1 MSDYLPRS
9 VDRELHEWSASRSRK
24 PLILRGARQTGKT
37 SSVRHLGATRFDLF
51 LEINLERRE
60 DLRLAQACRSA
71 EELLDALSARHHVDR
86 FPERTLIFL
95 DEIQEHPEA
104 VRWLRF
110 FKEDHPELAVI
121 AAGSFLELR
130 LQDRGF
136 SFPVG
141 RVTFQTLRPLSF
153 FEFLDAAGSGG
164 LRQRL
169 LAAFHDHRA
178 PAPAIHDLT
187 LAALRDYLWIGGMPE
202 AVAAWADERT
212 PGVVVEIQESI
223 LQAFAEDLQKYR
235 GARRAEYLEAAFD
248 ALPAH
253 YGKRFKYQSFV
264 PGYKSRPMQ
273 TALGKLESALVVS
286 RVLPTSSLQPPLEI
300 RRRAAA
306 KLLPLDVGLAFFA
319 MGGSLLDAR
328 TISLDRLL
336 DGRMAE
342 IFAGQQLLG
351 TLPGYPGRLHFWVRQ
366 AAHSNAEVDYLLGD
380 SGRLFPVEV
389 KAAASGALRSLHQFL
404 WRSGQELGV
413 RLYGGPFLDERHRVQ
428 MPDGELE
435 YRLLSLPL
443 YLAEALGRQPP
454 AAEDRVLDSV

>member
-1 MSDYLPRS
+1 MAEYLPRS
-9 VDRELHEWSASRSRK
+9 LDHELRQWSVSRSRK

-37 SSVRHLGATRFDLF
+37 SSVRHLGETSFDLF
-51 LEINLERRE
+51 VEINLERRK
-60 DLRLAQACRSA
+60 DLRMAQACGSA
-71 EELLDALSARHHVDR
+71 EELLDVISAQHLVDR

-110 FKEDHPELAVI
+110 FKEDHPELAVV

-141 RVTFQTLRPLSF
+141 RVVFQTLRPLSF
-153 FEFLDAAGSGG
+153 FEFLEATGNGG

-169 LAAFHDHRA
+169 LTAFHECQA
-178 PAPAIHDLT
+178 PPPALHDLA

-202 AVAAWADERT
+202 AVASWVDEQT
-212 PGVVVEIQESI
+212 PGGVAQVQAGI

-235 GARRAEYLEAAFD
+235 GAHRAEYLEVAFD
-248 ALPAH
+248 ALHVH
-253 YGKRFKYQSFV
+253 YGKRFKYENFV
-264 PGYKSRPMQ
+264 PGYKSRQMQ

-286 RVLPTSSLQPPLEI
+286 RVLPTSSVRPPFQI

-306 KLLPLDVGLAFFA
+306 KLLPLDVGLAFYA

-328 TISLDRLL
+328 TVSLDHLL

-342 IFAGQQLLG
+342 IFVGQQLLA
-351 TLPGYPGRLHFWVRQ
+351 TLPGYPGKLHFWVRE

-380 SGRLFPVEV
+380 ADRLLPVEV
-389 KAAASGALRSLHQFL
+389 KSAASGALRSLHQFL
-404 WRSGQELGV
+404 RRSGQDLGV
-413 RLYGGPFLDERHRVQ
+413 RLYAGPFLDERHRVK
-428 MPDGELE
+428 MADGELE

-443 YLAEALGRQPP
+443 YLAEALGEQPSP
-454 AAEDRVLDSV
+454 GRRID

>member
-1 MSDYLPRS
+1 MTDYLPRS
-9 VDRELHEWSASRSRK
+9 IDDELREWSFSGSRK

-37 SSVRHLGATRFDLF
+37 SSVRHLGETRFDLF

-60 DLRLAQACRSA
+60 DLRMAQACRSA
-71 EELLDALSARHHVDR
+71 EELLDVLSARHLVER
-86 FPERTLIFL
+86 FPERTLVLL

-110 FKEDHPELAVI
+110 FKEDHPEVAVV

-141 RVTFQTLRPLSF
+141 RVRFKTLRPLSF
-153 FEFLDAAGSGG
+153 FEFLDATGNAG

-169 LAAFHDHRA
+169 LAAFRERQA
-178 PAPAIHDLT
+178 PPPALHDLALT
-187 LAALRDYLWIGGMPE
+187 ALRDYLWIGGMPE
-202 AVAAWADERT
+202 AVSSWIDEQT
-212 PGVVVEIQESI
+212 PGGVVQVQTSI

-235 GARRAEYLEAAFD
+235 GVRSSEYLEVAFD
-248 ALPAH
+248 ALHVH
-253 YGKRFKYQSFV
+253 YGKRFKYENFV
-264 PGYKSRPMQ
+264 PGYKSRQMQ

-286 RVLPTSSLQPPLEI
+286 RVLPTSSVKPPLQV

-306 KLLPLDVGLAFFA
+306 KLLPLDVGLAFLA

-328 TISLDRLL
+328 GVPLDRLL

-342 IFAGQQLLG
+342 IFVGQQLLS
-351 TLPGYPGRLHFWVRQ
+351 TLPGYPGKLHFWVRE

-380 SGRLFPVEV
+380 SSRLLPVEV
-389 KAAASGALRSLHQFL
+389 KSAASGALRSLHQFL
-404 WRSGQELGV
+404 WRSGQETGV
-413 RLYGGPFLDERHRVQ
+413 RLYPGPFLDECHRVK
-428 MPDGELE
+428 MHDGELE

-443 YLAEALGRQPP
+443 YLAEALGEQTSLR
-454 AAEDRVLDSV
+454 

>member
-1 MSDYLPRS
+1 MADYLPRS
-9 VDRELHEWSASRSRK
+9 IDHELRQWSDSRSRK

-37 SSVRHLGATRFDLF
+37 SSVRHLGETSFDLF

-60 DLRLAQACRSA
+60 DLRMAQACGSA
-71 EELLDALSARHHVDR
+71 EELLDVLSARHLVDR

-130 LQDRGF
+130 LQDKGF

-141 RVTFQTLRPLSF
+141 RVMFRTLRPLSF
-153 FEFLDAAGSGG
+153 FEFLDATGNGG
-164 LRQRL
+164 FRQRL
-169 LAAFHDHRA
+169 LSAFLERQAPPAAFHDLA
-178 PAPAIHDLT
+178 

-202 AVAAWADERT
+202 AVRSWVDEQA
-212 PGVVVEIQESI
+212 PGGVVQVQASI

-235 GARRAEYLEAAFD
+235 GVHSSEYLEVAFD
-248 ALPAH
+248 ALHAH
-253 YGKRFKYQSFV
+253 YGKRFKYENFV
-264 PGYKSRPMQ
+264 PGYKSRQMQ

-286 RVLPTSSLQPPLEI
+286 RVLPTSSVKPPLQI

-306 KLLPLDVGLAFFA
+306 KLLPLDVGLGYLS

-328 TISLDRLL
+328 NVPLDRLL

-342 IFAGQQLLG
+342 IFVGQQLLG
-351 TLPGYPGRLHFWVRQ
+351 SLPGYPGKLHFWVRD

-380 SGRLFPVEV
+380 SSRLLPVEV
-389 KAAASGALRSLHQFL
+389 KSAASGALRSLHQFL
-404 WRSGQELGV
+404 WRSGQETGV
-413 RLYGGPFLDERHRVQ
+413 RLYPGPLLDERHRVK

-443 YLAEALGRQPP
+443 YLAEALGEQAVPGSESAPP
-454 AAEDRVLDSV
+454 

>member
-1 MSDYLPRS
+1 MADYLPRS
-9 VDRELHEWSASRSRK
+9 IDYELRQWSISRSRK

-37 SSVRHLGATRFDLF
+37 SSVRHLGETHFDLF

-60 DLRLAQACRSA
+60 DLRMVRACGSA
-71 EELLDALSARHHVDR
+71 EELLDVLSARHLVDR

-95 DEIQEHPEA
+95 DEVQEHPEA

-141 RVTFQTLRPLSF
+141 RVVFRTLRPLSF
-153 FEFLDAAGSGG
+153 FEFLDATGNGG

-169 LAAFHDHRA
+169 LTAFDERRA
-178 PAPAIHDLT
+178 PPPALHDLA

-202 AVAAWADERT
+202 AVASWIGERT
-212 PGVVVEIQESI
+212 PGGVVQVQTDV
-223 LQAFAEDLQKYR
+223 LQAFAEDLKKYR
-235 GARRAEYLEAAFD
+235 GVHQAEYLEVAFD
-248 ALPAH
+248 ALHVH
-253 YGKRFKYQSFV
+253 YGKRFKYENFV
-264 PGYKSRPMQ
+264 PGYKSRQMQ

-286 RVLPTSSLQPPLEI
+286 RVLPTSSVRPPLQI

-319 MGGSLLDAR
+319 MGGRLLDAR
-328 TISLDRLL
+328 TVALDHLL

-342 IFAGQQLLG
+342 IFVGQQLLG
-351 TLPGYPGRLHFWVRQ
+351 TLPGYPGKLYFWVRE

-380 SGRLFPVEV
+380 SGRLLPVEV
-389 KAAASGALRSLHQFL
+389 KSAASGALRSLHQFL
-404 WRSGQELGV
+404 WRSGQEVGI
-413 RLYGGPFLDERHRVQ
+413 RLYAGPFLDERHRVK
-428 MPDGELE
+428 MPDNELE

-443 YLAEALGRQPP
+443 YLAEALGEQPSP
-454 AAEDRVLDSV
+454 GRRVD

>member
-1 MSDYLPRS
+1 MADYLPRS
-9 VDRELHEWSASRSRK
+9 IDLKLQEWSASPSRK

-37 SSVRHLGATRFDLF
+37 SSVRHLGKTRFDLF

-60 DLRLAQACRSA
+60 DLRMAQACRSA
-71 EELLDALSARHHVDR
+71 EELLDVLSARHHVDR

-141 RVTFQTLRPLSF
+141 RVTFRTLRPLSF
-153 FEFLDAAGSGG
+153 FEFLDAAGNDG

-169 LAAFHDHRA
+169 LAAFDERQA
-178 PAPAIHDLT
+178 PSPAIHDLA

-202 AVAAWADERT
+202 AVAVWVDEQT
-212 PGVVVEIQESI
+212 PGVVAEVHTGI

-235 GARRAEYLEAAFD
+235 GAHRAEYLEVAFD
-248 ALPAH
+248 ALHVH
-253 YGKRFKYQSFV
+253 YGKRFKYENFV
-264 PGYKSRPMQ
+264 PGYKSRQMQ
-273 TALGKLESALVVS
+273 TALGKLESALVIS
-286 RVLPTSSLQPPLEI
+286 RVLPTSSLRPPLEI

-306 KLLPLDVGLAFFA
+306 KLLPLDLGLAFFA

-328 TISLDRLL
+328 TVSLDHLL

-342 IFAGQQLLG
+342 IFVGQQLLG
-351 TLPGYPGRLHFWVRQ
+351 TLPGYPGKLHFWVRET
-366 AAHSNAEVDYLLGD
+366 AHANAEVDYLLGD
-380 SGRLFPVEV
+380 SSRLLPVEV
-389 KAAASGALRSLHQFL
+389 KSAASGALRSLHQFL
-404 WRSGQELGV
+404 WRSGQEVGV
-413 RLYGGPFLDERHRVQ
+413 RLYAGPFLDEQHRVK
-428 MPDGELE
+428 MPDGVLD

-443 YLAEALGRQPP
+443 YLAEALGHEPSTGRRL
-454 AAEDRVLDSV
+454 A